1 MFGYGPE
8 EIRDRPF
15 PSFIHPDDRA
25 TVMDRH
31 QKRLR
36 GEPIPDRYVVRIV
49 RKDGVIRSVEIG
61 ATLTTWQG
69 QPGTLSFLT
78 DVTERELAADELRR
92 HQQHLAE
99 LVEERTKEL
108 KQAQDALVLQ
118 ERLAAIGKVAGSMA
132 HEIRNPLTAIRNAT
146 YFLTNSLG
154 PKLDGKEARHLEIV
168 NQEIDVANGIIT
180 SVLDFARVRPP
191 ELVPLN
197 LADVLAIAQ
206 ERANLP
212 AGVQVQRSIPSDL
225 PMVRIDLQQMVQ
237 VFINLLTNAGQAMDG
252 KGRIAVSARARDG
265 KVRVSFRDEGPG
277 IAPEN
282 LQRVFEPLFST
293 KVVGIGMGLTVCR
306 SFVESGGGAIEVESE
321 PGKGATFSVTLPAA
335 E

>member
-1 MFGYGPE
+1 
-8 EIRDRPF
+8 
-15 PSFIHPDDRA
+15 
-25 TVMDRH
+25 
-31 QKRLR
+31 
-36 GEPIPDRYVVRIV
+36 
-49 RKDGVIRSVEIG
+49 
-61 ATLTTWQG
+61 
-69 QPGTLSFLT
+69 
-78 DVTERELAADELRR
+78 
-92 HQQHLAE
+92 
-99 LVEERTKEL
+99 
-108 KQAQDALVLQ
+108 
-118 ERLAAIGKVAGSMA
+118 MA

-146 YFLTNSLG
+146 YFLTSSLG

-168 NQEIDVANGIIT
+168 NQEIDVANAIIT

-237 VFINLLTNAGQAMDG
+237 VFINLLTNASQAMDG
-252 KGRIAVSARARDG
+252 KGRITVSARARDG
-265 KVRVSFRDEGPG
+265 KAEEQVKSQRSRVKGQESEAGQELKNQESKLKSEEPMVEVRFQDEGPG

-282 LQRVFEPLFST
+282 LPRVFELLFST
-293 KVVGIGMGLTVCR
+293 KAVGIGMGLTVCR

-335 E
+335 D